1 MTNDHQ
7 QQELLHIQTMVME
20 LERLARRGSIVRR
33 GTSVT
38 QPEYWRN
45 RIHTLLATPGISGS
59 TAARASALLA
69 KLDRIAEAGRTA
81 DDLMGEDAGSGK
93 AHAGRVAQSNWS

>member
-1 MTNDHQ
+1 MTNLHE
-7 QQELLHIQTMVME
+7 QQELLHIQTMVLE
-20 LERLARRGSIVRR
+20 LERIASRGSIVRR

-59 TAARASALLA
+59 TAAQASALLA
-69 KLDRIAEAGRTA
+69 KLDGIAEAGKKCR
-81 DDLMGEDAGSGK
+81 
-93 AHAGRVAQSNWS
+93 